1 MKKHSSQLRASDSA
15 SRDTE
20 TLTLAIEAMGAQGDG
35 VARVFS
41 GAAVHLPFT
50 LPGEVVRAE
59 VAGAKGRLIAVETA
73 SQERVEPVCRHFGVC
88 GGCAL
93 QHWAA
98 PPYDAWKAGLVE
110 TALAQAGVR
119 APSMEPLKTYPVSS
133 RRRAVFTARKE
144 EGALHLGFIAARSH
158 DLVDIDECPI
168 LLPRIA
174 AALPHLRAALKGAMA
189 DRSEAKIHVTAAD
202 NGLDIAIAG
211 PRLASSARHA
221 IELALQAAGAI
232 RATWNGE
239 AIFINGAP
247 QITVGG
253 SRVVLPE
260 GAFLQAVEACE
271 RDMAA
276 FTVAAL
282 DAAGSGKGPVC
293 DLFAGLGAFTF
304 PAAARASVTAYE
316 DNAAAVAALS
326 AAAREA
332 KGLKPVKAVRR
343 DLFRNPLGF
352 QELNAF
358 AAAVLDPPREGAE
371 AQARALAQSKIS
383 AAVMLSCNPA
393 TFARDAAILADGG
406 FELTRLAA
414 FDQFRY
420 SAHVEVAALF
430 RRPRTKKGR
439 LSPALR

>member
-1 MKKHSSQLRASDSA
+1 MKKHSSQPRASDSPPNRA
-15 SRDTE
+15 E
-20 TLTLAIEAMGAQGDG
+20 AVTLAVETMGAQGDG
-35 VARVFS
+35 LARV
-41 GAAVHLPFT
+41 GGTAVHIPFA

-59 VAGAKGRLIAVETA
+59 VGADKNRLIAVEAA
-73 SQERVEPVCRHFGVC
+73 SPERIAPVCRHFGVC

-98 PPYDAWKAGLVE
+98 APYDAWKAGLVE
-110 TALAQAGVR
+110 AALAHARVR
-119 APSMEPLKTYPVSS
+119 APSVEPLKTYPVSS

-144 EGALHLGFIAARSH
+144 DGALRLGFNASRSH
-158 DLVDIDECPI
+158 DLVDIEECPI

-174 AALPHLRAALKGAMA
+174 AALPRFRAGLKGAMA
-189 DRSEAKIHVTAAD
+189 ERGEAKIHVTAAD
-202 NGLDIAIAG
+202 NGLDVAIAG
-211 PRLASSARHA
+211 PRLQTSARHA
-221 IELALQAAGAI
+221 IEAELQAAGAI
-232 RATWNGE
+232 RAAWNGE
-239 AIFINGAP
+239 AIFINAP
-247 QITVGG
+247 P
-253 SRVVLPE
+253 RVAAGPARVLLPE

-276 FTVAAL
+276 FAVEAL
-282 DAAGSGKGPVC
+282 DAAGAAKGPVC

-304 PAAARASVTAYE
+304 PVATRAPITACE

-326 AAAREA
+326 LAAKEA
-332 KGLKPVKAVRR
+332 KGLKPVKAVGR

-371 AQARALAQSKIS
+371 TQARALAQSKIP
-383 AAVMLSCNPA
+383 AVVMLSCNPA
-393 TFARDAAILADGG
+393 SLARDAAILAEGG

-439 LSPALR
+439 LAPALR